1 MQVFAES
8 SSYNSIKLGGG
19 ATMFRKLCFSILSLS
34 LLFGLWFM
42 QTRAYSFPTND
53 ETGEMDS
60 AYVAATNRSSDTPI
74 EAVEPTD
81 IQKST
86 TVYKV
91 SRGDT
96 LYNIARSFEISVDEL
111 ISANNLTNP
120 NQLAIEQN
128 LTIPLINTRD
138 ASSDGQPKLI
148 KKVLNTTLTAY
159 TAGYESTGKKAS
171 HPTYGITYS
180 GIKAKEGRTIAVDP
194 AVIPLGSTVFIE
206 GIGIRKAE
214 DIGSAIRGS
223 RIDVF
228 MNDLGQ
234 AQEFGVKKNVKV
246 YLLDKENV

>member
-1 MQVFAES
+1 M
-8 SSYNSIKLGGG
+8 
-19 ATMFRKLCFSILSLS
+19 MFRKICISTLSLIV
-34 LLFGLWFM
+34 LLGLWFM
-42 QTRAYSFPTND
+42 QSKAYSYPSSFEDMSMSPV
-53 ETGEMDS
+53 
-60 AYVAATNRSSDTPI
+60 YVASSNESSDTSIAETPAA
-74 EAVEPTD
+74 EVEQAV
-81 IQKST
+81 T
-86 TVYKV
+86 TYKV

-96 LYNIARSFEISVDEL
+96 LFKIAKSFEIAVDDL
-111 ISANNLTNP
+111 VAANSMSNP
-120 NQLAIEQN
+120 NQLTIGQS
-128 LTIPLINTRD
+128 LTIPLIAVAS
-138 ASSDGQPKLI
+138 ASSEGQPKII
-148 KKVLNTTLTAY
+148 KKVINTTLTAY
-159 TAGYESTGKKAS
+159 TAGFESTGKKAS

-246 YLLDKENV
+246 YVLDRETV